1 MSKVKQIGEAT
12 AEQIAEWKKKYG
24 PGKVF
29 TVDGHICYMR
39 RPTRVEVAA
48 ANAITN
54 GIKSNEFLMNT
65 CWLGGSDEIKKN
77 DQLFYAVSSKM
88 KDLITEKEA
97 EIEDF

>member
-1 MSKVKQIGEAT
+1 MPKEKLIGEAT
-12 AEQIAEWKKKYG
+12 AEQLAEWKKKYG
-24 PGKVF
+24 SGKIF

-39 RPTRVEVAA
+39 RPSRVEVAA

-65 CWLGGSDEIKKN
+65 CWLGGSEEIKKN
-77 DQLFYAVSSKM
+77 DQLFYAVSGKLRE
-88 KDLITEKEA
+88 LITEKEA